1 MKAEPPR
8 INPAG
13 RYTTAQAAD
22 LLGVDR
28 HTITRWHKA
37 GQLRSLATAGK
48 RTYFKG
54 TSLMAAYYNH

>member
-1 MKAEPPR
+1 MITELPNIRPT
-8 INPAG
+8 G
-13 RYTTAQAAD
+13 RYTVSQAAA

>member
-1 MKAEPPR
+1 MKAELTR

-37 GQLRSLATAGK
+37 GQLRPMATAGR

-54 TSLMAAYYNH
+54 ISLIQAYNNH